1 MHSKIKVCTLVE
13 FDTDFQHFLISNFDD
28 IQATFQ
34 ELQMPHKND
43 FYTILFVDDAVGVV
57 QIDNEIIQLEQAKII
72 VIEPGCVNTI
82 NFSGKASGKVICFSE
97 TFFSLRY
104 NNNILNHFGFLE
116 TENRVI
122 SEIPELQSEKFESLL
137 KLIQQEY
144 LMHSNEGI
152 NILHSYINI
161 ILFELER
168 LLSQAN
174 TARKLDIK
182 SDKIYQYKKLIEAH
196 FSKCKLPSF
205 YADKLNITTNHLNKL
220 CKVETGKT
228 AGDTIRRHILLE
240 SQRQLRF
247 TTLSINEIADELGF
261 ESPSYFITFFKK
273 QVGLTPEIFRKE
285 NQNC

>member
-1 MHSKIKVCTLVE
+1 MHTKIKVCNLTE
-13 FDTDFQHFLISNFDD
+13 FDTDFQHFLICDLDD
-28 IQATFQ
+28 FQGTFQ
-34 ELQMPHKND
+34 ELQMPRKND

-57 QIDNEIIQLEQAKII
+57 QIDNAVVHLEQAKII

-82 NFSGKASGKVICFSE
+82 NFSGKASGKTICFSE

-122 SEIPELQSEKFESLL
+122 SEMSGSQSEKFESLL
-137 KLIQQEY
+137 KLIHQEY
-144 LMHSNEGI
+144 LLHSEESI
-152 NILHSYINI
+152 NLLRSYINI

-168 LLSQAN
+168 LLSPVKM
-174 TARKLDIK
+174 TRKTDVKLDK
-182 SDKIYQYKKLIEAH
+182 VHQFKKLIEH
-196 FSKCKLPSF
+196 YHIQYKLPSY

-220 CKVETGKT
+220 CKEETSKT
-228 AGDTIRRHILLE
+228 AGDLIRKHICIE

-273 QVGLTPEIFRKE
+273 QVGITPEQFRKE
-285 NQNC
+285 Q

>member
-1 MHSKIKVCTLVE
+1 MHSKIKVCTLDQ
-13 FDTDFQHFLISNFDD
+13 FDMNFQQFLICNLDDFQ
-28 IQATFQ
+28 AAFQ
-34 ELQMPHKND
+34 ELQMPHNND
-43 FYTILFVDDAVGVV
+43 FYTILFVDGAIGVV
-57 QIDNEIIQLEQAKII
+57 QIDNTVSHLEQSKII
-72 VIEPGCVNTI
+72 FIEPGCVNSI
-82 NFSGKASGKVICFSE
+82 NITGKASGKVICFSE
-97 TFFSLRY
+97 TFFYLRY

-122 SEIPELQSEKFESLL
+122 SEIPELHSEKFESLL

-144 LMHSNEGI
+144 LLHSNEGI

-174 TARKLDIK
+174 TARKSDIK

-196 FSKCKLPSF
+196 FSKRKLPSF

-220 CKVETGKT
+220 CKEETGKT
-228 AGDTIRRHILLE
+228 AGDIIRKHILLE

-261 ESPSYFITFFKK
+261 DNPSYFITFFKK
-273 QVGLTPEIFRKE
+273 QVGITPEIFRKE

>member
-1 MHSKIKVCTLVE
+1 MHTKIKVCNLAE
-13 FDTDFQHFLISNFDD
+13 FDTDFQHFLICDLDD
-28 IQATFQ
+28 FQGTFQ
-34 ELQMPHKND
+34 ELQMPRKND

-57 QIDNEIIQLEQAKII
+57 QIDNAVVHLEQAKII

-82 NFSGKASGKVICFSE
+82 NIQGKAFGKVICFSE

-122 SEIPELQSEKFESLL
+122 SEMSGSQSDKFESLL
-137 KLIQQEY
+137 KLIHQEY
-144 LMHSNEGI
+144 LLHSEESTN
-152 NILHSYINI
+152 LLRSYINI
-161 ILFELER
+161 ILFEMER
-168 LLSQAN
+168 LLSPVKM
-174 TARKLDIK
+174 TRKTDVKLDK
-182 SDKIYQYKKLIEAH
+182 VHQFKKLIEH
-196 FSKCKLPSF
+196 YHIQYKLPSY

-220 CKVETGKT
+220 CKEETSKT
-228 AGDTIRRHILLE
+228 AGDLIRKHILIE

-273 QVGLTPEIFRKE
+273 QVGITPEQFRKE
-285 NQNC
+285 Q

>member
-1 MHSKIKVCTLVE
+1 MHTKIKVCNLAQ
-13 FDTDFQHFLISNFDD
+13 FDTDFQHLLICDLEDF
-28 IQATFQ
+28 QATFQ

-43 FYTILFVDDAVGVV
+43 FYTILFVDDAIGVV
-57 QIDNEIIQLEQAKII
+57 QIDNAIVYLEQAKII

-82 NFSGKASGKVICFSE
+82 NFRGKARGKVICFSE

-122 SEIPELQSEKFESLL
+122 SELSESQSEKFESLL
-137 KLIQQEY
+137 KLIHQEY
-144 LMHSNEGI
+144 LLHSEEGI
-152 NILHSYINI
+152 NILRSYINI

-168 LLSQAN
+168 LLSPEN
-174 TARKLDIK
+174 VVRKTDVKLD
-182 SDKIYQYKKLIEAH
+182 KINQFKKLIEKH
-196 FSKCKLPSF
+196 YSKHKLPSY

-220 CKVETGKT
+220 CKEETGRT
-228 AGDTIRRHILLE
+228 AGDLIRKHIRIE

-273 QVGLTPEIFRKE
+273 QVGITPEQFRKE
-285 NQNC
+285 Q

>member
-1 MHSKIKVCTLVE
+1 MHTKIKVCNLDQ
-13 FDTDFQHFLISNFDD
+13 FHTDFHHFLVSDLDD
-28 IQATFQ
+28 FQATFQ

-43 FYTILFVDDAVGVV
+43 FYTILFVDDAVGIV
-57 QIDNEIIQLEQAKII
+57 QIDNAVVHLEQAKII
-72 VIEPGCVNTI
+72 VIEPRCVHTI
-82 NFSGKASGKVICFSE
+82 NSKGKALGKVICFSE

-122 SEIPELQSEKFESLL
+122 SEMSGSQSEKFKSLL
-137 KLIQQEY
+137 KLIHQEY
-144 LMHSNEGI
+144 LLHSEEGI
-152 NILHSYINI
+152 NILRSYINI

-168 LLSQAN
+168 LLSPESVLRK
-174 TARKLDIK
+174 TDVKLDK
-182 SDKIYQYKKLIEAH
+182 MNKFKKLIEQQY
-196 FSKCKLPSF
+196 SKHKLPSY

-220 CKVETGKT
+220 CKEETGIT
-228 AGDTIRRHILLE
+228 AGDLIRKHILIE

-273 QVGLTPEIFRKE
+273 QVGITPEQFRKE
-285 NQNC
+285 N

>member
-1 MHSKIKVCTLVE
+1 MHTKIKVCNLAE
-13 FDTDFQHFLISNFDD
+13 FDTDFQHFLICDLDD
-28 IQATFQ
+28 FQGTFQ

-43 FYTILFVDDAVGVV
+43 FYTILFVDDAVGIVQMDNAVV
-57 QIDNEIIQLEQAKII
+57 HLEQAKII

-82 NFSGKASGKVICFSE
+82 NFSGKASGKTICFSE

-122 SEIPELQSEKFESLL
+122 SEMSGSQSEKFKSLL
-137 KLIQQEY
+137 KLIHQEY
-144 LMHSNEGI
+144 LLHSEESI
-152 NILHSYINI
+152 NLLRSYINI
-161 ILFELER
+161 ILFEMER
-168 LLSQAN
+168 LLSPVKM
-174 TARKLDIK
+174 TRKTDVKLDK
-182 SDKIYQYKKLIEAH
+182 VHQFKKLIEH
-196 FSKCKLPSF
+196 YHIQYKLPSY

-220 CKVETGKT
+220 CKEETSKT
-228 AGDTIRRHILLE
+228 AGDLIRKHICIE

-273 QVGLTPEIFRKE
+273 QVGITPEQFRKE
-285 NQNC
+285 Q